1 MNPIDQIRKILTDYP
16 HLKVID
22 KPNLIAVLS
31 EDENGFDVTFE
42 ERKRCFI
49 VSFGQWHE
57 HLKKNNHGSQLSI
70 DLFRFGLSNSC
81 RLKVHSKGGTDYK
94 FELEYLDSLK
104 NEWMKGESLS
114 LSFYPFW
121 KTKQTRFLHNN
132 IIKDENLG
140 SVYAAI
146 KEQRKNFRFYLTYTI
161 LWLAVFLYV
170 NNFDIYKIQV
180 SIILFSPLVVITL
193 LLPLLLINNYF
204 DNKKYGK
211 KKKIHLNGKEKYLLF
226 SWIAIWFLG
235 ILVSYRIFGAD
246 PVIGIGIIIFP
257 IMLVVFLVPIFLLF
271 QNQPKG
277 KKD

>member
-1 MNPIDQIRKILTDYP
+1 MNPIDQIRKTLTDYP

-42 ERKRCFI
+42 ERKRCFV

-57 HLKKNNHGSQLSI
+57 HLKKDNRGSQLSI
-70 DLFRFGLSNSC
+70 DLFRFGLSDSC
-81 RLKVHSKGGTDYK
+81 RLEVHSKGGTDYK
-94 FELEYLDSLK
+94 CELEYLDPLK
-104 NEWMKGESLS
+104 NEWTKGESLS
-114 LSFYPFW
+114 IFVYPFW
-121 KTKQTRFLHNN
+121 KTHQTRFLQNN
-132 IIKDENLG
+132 IIKEENLG

-146 KEQRKNFRFYLTYTI
+146 KEERKNFRFYLTYLI

-170 NNFDIYKIQV
+170 NKFNIHKIQV
-180 SIILFSPLVVITL
+180 SIILFSPLIVITL

-211 KKKIHLNGKEKYLLF
+211 KKKIHLSGKEKHLLF

-235 ILVSYRIFGAD
+235 ILFSYRIFGAD
-246 PVIGIGIIIFP
+246 TVIGLGIIIFP

-271 QNQPKG
+271 QNQSKG
-277 KKD
+277 E